1 MSWNNVVPAELLLGA
16 VQLTH
21 REIENPEVTIP
32 DELLD
37 GCRVEY
43 RIEGTYGTIAHE
55 DHPAFAALRKRLK
68 SIGLISIPE
77 YPCWNGDTVL
87 KPFRFNGIQLNP
99 GETFYSA
106 SAWRTRFNYQT
117 KKGN

>member
-1 MSWNNVVPAELLLGA
+1 MSWNNVIPAELLLGGA
-16 VQLTH
+16 QLTH
-21 REIENPEVTIP
+21 REVENPEVAIP

-37 GCRVEY
+37 GCQVEY
-43 RIEGTYGTIAHE
+43 HIEGVYGINSHE

-87 KPFRFNGIQLNP
+87 KPFKFNGLQLSP

-106 SAWRTRFNYQT
+106 SAWRTHFNYLNR
-117 KKGN
+117 KGN